1 MGALFQQAGLGD
13 VSEWDVAVGLVAL
26 SPEQYW
32 QMMGEHVSPAAV
44 ALAGMDDAARQRVRA
59 RTIAGLQ
66 AFDGSGAVRVPGA
79 ARCIVATK

>member
-13 VSEWDVAVGLVAL
+13 VSEWDVAVGLVAS

-44 ALAGMDDAARQRVRA
+44 AFAGMDDAARQRVRA

-66 AFDGSGAVRVPGA
+66 AFYGSGAVRVPGV